1 MQANI
6 TQNSKKNVAVIF
18 IVPLV
23 FGIMI
28 GLGIQTT
35 DAQLLAPQFGD
46 RDINRRQQ
54 VIDVE
59 EEQRI
64 GEINRSNNAVPTIE
78 WAKIDRYRAST
89 TMEAITYKITYSI
102 IAGNQDLTDIQIRVK
117 TDSGVW
123 NYEISSLDAFA
134 TNKNVARVKALDPD
148 SITGEFIGYTAS
160 GIDRIKTPPH

>member
-6 TQNSKKNVAVIF
+6 TQNSKKNVAVIVV
-18 IVPLV
+18 VPLV

-28 GLGIQTT
+28 VLGIQTT

-46 RDINRRQQ
+46 RDVDRRQQ

-64 GEINRSNNAVPTIE
+64 GEINGRHDAAPAIE

-102 IAGNQDLTDIQIRVK
+102 IAGHQDLKDIHIRAYTDMG
-117 TDSGVW
+117 TWDF
-123 NYEISSLDAFA
+123 EISNLYAFE
-134 TNKNVARVKALDPD
+134 NIKNVARLKALDPD
-148 SITGEFIGYTAS
+148 SITGEIIGYTPTGTAK
-160 GIDRIKTPPH
+160 IKPPPN

>member
-6 TQNSKKNVAVIF
+6 TQNSKKNVAVIVV
-18 IVPLV
+18 VPLI

-59 EEQRI
+59 EEQKI
-64 GEINRSNNAVPTIE
+64 GEINRRNDSVPTIE

-89 TMEAITYKITYSI
+89 TMEAITYKITYSV
-102 IAGNQDLTDIQIRVK
+102 IAGNQDLKDIQIRAH
-117 TDSGVW
+117 TDMGEW
-123 NYEISSLDAFA
+123 DFNIPNLDAFK
-134 TNKNVARVKALDPD
+134 NIKNVARLKALDPD
-148 SITGEFIGYTAS
+148 SITGEIIGWTAT
-160 GIDRIKTPPH
+160 GAAKIKPPPN

>member
-1 MQANI
+1 MQAKLS
-6 TQNSKKNVAVIF
+6 QNSKKNVAVIVV
-18 IVPLV
+18 VPLV

-28 GLGIQTT
+28 GLGVQTT

-46 RDINRRQQ
+46 RDVNRRQQ

-64 GEINRSNNAVPTIE
+64 GEIDRRNDSVPTIE

-102 IAGNQDLTDIQIRVK
+102 IAGNQDLKDIHIRAYTDMG
-117 TDSGVW
+117 TWDF
-123 NYEISSLDAFA
+123 EIAHLDAF
-134 TNKNVARVKALDPD
+134 KNIKNIARLKALDPD
-148 SITGEFIGYTAS
+148 SITGEIIGYTPTGAAK
-160 GIDRIKTPPH
+160 IKPPPN